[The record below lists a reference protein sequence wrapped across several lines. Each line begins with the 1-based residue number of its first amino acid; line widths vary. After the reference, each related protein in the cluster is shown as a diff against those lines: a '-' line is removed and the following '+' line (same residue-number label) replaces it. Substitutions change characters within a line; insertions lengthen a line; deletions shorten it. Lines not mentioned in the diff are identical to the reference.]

1 MVNCDSTRSPGGKDQ
16 KGAAARLGA
25 MIARRR
31 RAAGLTQQQLAD
43 QAAVSVGAVRDLEQ
57 GRTAQPRHAT
67 ADALAVVLGVDVS
80 HAAEAVGWPSG
91 NGQRPG
97 PAHDAEPMVTG
108 LWLGV
113 LGPLTVWRN
122 GIRADPG
129 AGRQRAVLGL
139 LALHPGTTLHRE
151 TIIDAVWGYRP
162 PASAIAMVQS
172 YASRL
177 RRLLGG
183 TALASDGS
191 SYRLAL
197 TASQLD
203 ALEFAR
209 LAGLARNAAAAG
221 NPAAACGWFDRALQL
236 WRGEPLADVSAL
248 RNYPALTELAQQR
261 VTMILDHAGASAA
274 AGWPER
280 VLPQLRELASHDPLD
295 ERVHARLMLTL
306 AACGQQAAAL
316 SVFDQLRQRL
326 DEELGVTPGAELA
339 DAHLRIVRGQ
349 LRARSGAEVTN
360 GTGTPRRRETDRR
373 RNATAKEATTDPA
386 TSDRPESPTP
396 PVRAAELPARTAA
409 EAEQAGAGLRQ
420 LPAAV
425 AHFTG
430 RAPELAVLT
439 GMLDQVG
446 DGSGTVV
453 ISAIG
458 GMAGIGK
465 TALAIHWAHQAAASF
480 ADGQL
485 YVNLRGFGPTG
496 PPATPTEAL
505 LGFLDAL
512 GAKPE
517 RIPAALGAQAALYR
531 SMIAGKRLLI
541 VLDNA
546 RDENQVR
553 PLLPGSPGCL
563 VIVTSRNQ
571 LTGLAAAEG
580 ADLLTL
586 DVLTDTDA
594 HALLAARLGNARAHA
609 ESTAVAEIASLCAR
623 LPLALAIT
631 ASRAAARPRFSLSAL
646 AAELR
651 DARNRLEALDAGDP
665 AVSVKPVFAWSYQ
678 QLSPAAARMFRLL
691 GLHPG
696 PDITAPA
703 AASLAGVPVS
713 QAWPALTELARA
725 HLVTEPLP
733 GRYGFHDLLRTY
745 ATEQAQTS
753 EPDADRH
760 AAVGR
765 LLDHYLHSAHS
776 AAILIDSARDPINVP
791 SPRPGVRPERLAGH
805 QQALAWMQA
814 EHQVLLAAI
823 ILADGAGHDVH
834 AWQIPWTMTDFLQ
847 RQGHWDQ
854 KATIE
859 RTAVAAAT
867 RLGDPA
873 GQAVSLRLLTL
884 ACVNLGDYDQALA
897 HCAAS
902 LKLHLQ
908 LGDRVGEAKVRQWLA
923 VIAREQGRYADGLSH
938 DQQALRLYQATG
950 YRTGEASVLN
960 NIGWA
965 YVLLGDYQKARV
977 CCQQSLTLTAEL
989 GLRHGQGHAW
999 DTFGYAEHHLGNFA
1013 AAAACYQR
1021 ALSTFREDG
1030 DLPAEAGTL
1039 TRLGDTHHAAG
1050 ELRQAQDAWQQA
1062 LDILDQ
1068 LHHPDADAVR
1078 AKLGRASS

>member
-1 MVNCDSTRSPGGKDQ
+1 VTVRGLPVDKDRS
-16 KGAAARLGA
+16 GAAAQLGA
-25 MIARRR
+25 MIARER

-57 GRTAQPRHAT
+57 GRTAQPRLAT
-67 ADALAVVLGVDVS
+67 ADALALVLGLNLS
-80 HAAEAVGWPSG
+80 QAAEAAGWSLGPG
-91 NGQRPG
+91 PG
-97 PAHDAEPMVTG
+97 PAQDAEPMATG

-139 LALHPGTTLHRE
+139 LAVHPGIALHRE
-151 TIIDAVWGYRP
+151 TIIDAVWGYQP

-172 YASRL
+172 YVSRL
-177 RRLLGG
+177 RRLLGE
-183 TALASDGS
+183 TVLASDGT

-197 TASQLD
+197 TAAQLD

-209 LAGLARNAAAAG
+209 LADLARGAAAAG
-221 NPAAACGWFDRALQL
+221 NPAAACGWYDRALQL
-236 WRGEPLADVSAL
+236 WRGEPLADVTAL
-248 RNYPALTELAQQR
+248 RGDPALTGLAQQR
-261 VTMILDHAGASAA
+261 IAMILDHADAAAA

-280 VLPQLRELASHDPLD
+280 VLPQLRELAAHDPLD

-316 SVFDQLRQRL
+316 SVFDRLRQRL
-326 DEELGVTPGAELA
+326 GEELGITPGAELA
-339 DAHLRIVRGQ
+339 HAHLRILRGQ
-349 LRARSGAEVTN
+349 LRARGEAEVTN
-360 GTGTPRRRETDRR
+360 GTGTPRRREADRR
-373 RNATAKEATTDPA
+373 NGAAKEATTDPA
-386 TSDRPESPTP
+386 TSDRPGSPTP
-396 PVRAAELPARTAA
+396 PVRAAGRPARAA
-409 EAEQAGAGLRQ
+409 AQAGQGAGPRQ

-439 GMLDQVG
+439 GVLEQAG
-446 DGSGTVV
+446 DGAGTVV

-458 GMAGIGK
+458 GMAGVGK

-480 ADGQL
+480 PDGQL

-505 LGFLDAL
+505 LGFLGAL
-512 GAKPE
+512 GVKPE
-517 RIPAALGAQAALYR
+517 RIPAALEAQAALYR

-546 RDENQVR
+546 RDEEQVR

-580 ADLLTL
+580 AGLLTL

-594 HALLAARLGNARAHA
+594 HAMLAARLGRARADA
-609 ESTAVAEIASLCAR
+609 EPTAVAEIATLCGR

-665 AVSVKPVFAWSYQ
+665 AVSVRPVFAWSCQ

-696 PDITAPA
+696 PDITASA

-713 QAWPALTELARA
+713 QAWPALIELARA

-753 EPDADRH
+753 DSDSDRD

-765 LLDHYLHSAHS
+765 VLDHYLHSAHT
-776 AAILIDSARDPINVP
+776 AAVLINSARDPITVP
-791 SPRPGVRPERLAGH
+791 PPRPGVRPESLAGH
-805 QQALAWMQA
+805 QQALAWMHA

-823 ILADGAGHDVH
+823 ILAGSTGHDVH
-834 AWQIPWTMTDFLQ
+834 AWQIPWTMADFLQ
-847 RQGHWDQ
+847 WHDHWHQ
-854 KATIE
+854 KGTIE
-859 RTAVAAAT
+859 RIAVAAAA

-873 GQAVSLRLLTL
+873 GQAVSLRLLSQ

-902 LKLHLQ
+902 LELHLQ
-908 LGDRVGEAKVRQWLA
+908 LGDRVGEAKVRQFLA
-923 VIAREQGRYADGLSH
+923 VIAREQGRYADGLSQ

-960 NIGWA
+960 NISWC
-965 YVLLGDYQKARV
+965 YVLLGDYHQARV

-999 DTFGYAEHHLGNFA
+999 DTLGYTEHHLGNFA

-1021 ALSTFREDG
+1021 ALSTFREVG
-1030 DLPAEAGTL
+1030 DPPAEAGTL
-1039 TRLGDTHHAAG
+1039 IRLGDTHLAAG
-1050 ELRQAQDAWQQA
+1050 EHAAARGAWAQAYGLLTGLR
-1062 LDILDQ
+1062 
-1068 LHHPDADAVR
+1068 HPDAEQVR
-1078 AKLGRASS
+1078 AKLSRVSS

>member
-1 MVNCDSTRSPGGKDQ
+1 VTAGGLPLDNDQ
-16 KGAAARLGA
+16 NGAAAQLGA
-25 MIARRR
+25 MIARER
-31 RAAGLTQQQLAD
+31 RAAGLTQQQLAN

-57 GRTAQPRHAT
+57 GRTARPRLAT
-67 ADALAVVLGVDVS
+67 ADALALVLGLDLGRS
-80 HAAEAVGWPSG
+80 AEIAGWSLG
-91 NGQRPG
+91 NGHEPG
-97 PAHDAEPMVTG
+97 PAQDAEVMATG

-139 LALHPGTTLHRE
+139 LAVHPGTALHRE
-151 TIIDAVWGYRP
+151 TIIDAVWGFQP

-172 YASRL
+172 YVSRL
-177 RRLLGG
+177 RRLLGE
-183 TALASDGS
+183 TVLASDGT

-197 TASQLD
+197 TAAELD

-209 LAGLARNAAAAG
+209 LADLARGSAAAG
-221 NPAAACGWFDRALQL
+221 NPAAACRWYDRALQL

-248 RNYPALTELAQQR
+248 RGDPALTELAQQR
-261 VTMILDHAGASAA
+261 TAMILDHADAAAA

-280 VLPQLRELASHDPLD
+280 VLPQLRELSAREPLD
-295 ERVHARLMLTL
+295 ERIHARLMLTL

-326 DEELGVTPGAELA
+326 DAELGITPGAELA
-339 DAHLRIVRGQ
+339 DAHLRILRGQ
-349 LRARSGAEVTN
+349 LHARSEAEVKN
-360 GTGTPRRRETDRR
+360 GTGKPGS
-373 RNATAKEATTDPA
+373 PA
-386 TSDRPESPTP
+386 P
-396 PVRAAELPARTAA
+396 PVRVAELPARTAA
-409 EAEQAGAGLRQ
+409 EAEQAGTGLRQ

-439 GMLDQVG
+439 GLLDQVG

-480 ADGQL
+480 PGGQL

-512 GAKPE
+512 GVNPE
-517 RIPAALGAQAALYR
+517 RIPAALEAQAALYR

-594 HALLAARLGNARAHA
+594 HALLAARLGRARAY
-609 ESTAVAEIASLCAR
+609 EEPTAVAEIATLCAR

-631 ASRAAARPRFSLSAL
+631 ASRAAARPRFSLAAL

-651 DARNRLEALDAGDP
+651 NARNRLEALDAGDP
-665 AVSVKPVFAWSYQ
+665 AVSVRPVFAWSYQ

-696 PDITAPA
+696 PDTTAPA

-713 QAWPALTELARA
+713 QAWPALIELARA

-753 EPDADRH
+753 DSDADRY

-765 LLDHYLHSAHS
+765 VLDHYLHSAHT
-776 AAILIDSARDPINVP
+776 AAVLINSTRDPAAVP
-791 SPRPGVRPERLAGH
+791 PLRPGVRPEPLAGR
-805 QQALAWMQA
+805 QQALAWMHA

-823 ILADGAGHDVH
+823 ILADSTGHDVH

-847 RQGHWDQ
+847 WHGHWHQ
-854 KATIE
+854 EAAIE

-873 GQAVSLRLLTL
+873 GQAVSLRLLTQ
-884 ACVNLGDYDQALA
+884 ACVHLGDYDQALA

-902 LKLHLQ
+902 LELHLQ
-908 LGDRVGEAKVRQWLA
+908 LGDRIGEAKVSQWLA
-923 VIAREQGRYADGLSH
+923 VIAREQGRHADGLSH
-938 DQQALRLYQATG
+938 DQEALRLYQATG

-960 NIGWA
+960 NIGWS
-965 YVLLGDYQKARV
+965 YVLLGDYHKART
-977 CCQQSLTLTAEL
+977 CGQQSLTLTTEL

-999 DTFGYAEHHLGNFA
+999 DTLGYAEHHLGNFA
-1013 AAAACYQR
+1013 AAAACYHR
-1021 ALSTFREDG
+1021 ALSTFREVG

-1039 TRLGDTHHAAG
+1039 TRLGDSHLAAG
-1050 ELRQAQDAWQQA
+1050 EHAAARGAWAQAFGLLAGLR
-1062 LDILDQ
+1062 
-1068 LHHPDADAVR
+1068 HPDAEQVR
-1078 AKLGRASS
+1078 AKLGRVSS

>member
-1 MVNCDSTRSPGGKDQ
+1 
-16 KGAAARLGA
+16 
-25 MIARRR
+25 MIARER

-57 GRTAQPRHAT
+57 GRTARPRLAT
-67 ADALAVVLGVDVS
+67 ADALALVLGLDLGQ
-80 HAAEAVGWPSG
+80 AAEAAGWPLG
-91 NGQRPG
+91 NGHAPG
-97 PAHDAEPMVTG
+97 PAQDPEPMAAG

-139 LALHPGTTLHRE
+139 LAVHPGTTLHRE
-151 TIIDAVWGYRP
+151 TIIDAVWGYQP

-172 YASRL
+172 YVSRL
-177 RRLLGG
+177 RRLLGE
-183 TALASDGS
+183 AVLASDGT

-197 TASQLD
+197 TAAQLD

-209 LAGLARNAAAAG
+209 LADQARNTAAAG
-221 NPAAACGWFDRALQL
+221 NPAAACRWYDRALQL

-248 RNYPALTELAQQR
+248 RGDPALTELAQQR
-261 VTMILDHAGASAA
+261 IAMILDHAEAAAA

-280 VLPQLRELASHDPLD
+280 LLPQLRELASHDPLD

-326 DEELGVTPGAELA
+326 DAELGITPGAELA
-339 DAHLRIVRGQ
+339 DAHLRILRGQ
-349 LRARSGAEVTN
+349 LRARSEAEVTN

-373 RNATAKEATTDPA
+373 RNGGAQEAATDPA
-386 TSDRPESPTP
+386 TSDRPGSPTP
-396 PVRAAELPARTAA
+396 PVRAAERPARTAA

-439 GMLDQVG
+439 GLLDQVG
-446 DGSGTVV
+446 EGSGTVV

-465 TALAIHWAHQAAASF
+465 TALAIHWAHHAAASF
-480 ADGQL
+480 PDGQL
-485 YVNLRGFGPTG
+485 YVNLRGFGPSG

-512 GAKPE
+512 GVNPE
-517 RIPAALGAQAALYR
+517 RSPAALEAQAALYR

-580 ADLLTL
+580 AGLLTL

-594 HALLAARLGNARAHA
+594 HALLAARLGRARADA
-609 ESTAVAEIASLCAR
+609 EPTAVAEIAKLCAR

-631 ASRAAARPRFSLSAL
+631 ASRAAARPRFSLAAL
-646 AAELR
+646 ATELR

-665 AVSVKPVFAWSYQ
+665 AVSVRPVFAWSYQ

-713 QAWPALTELARA
+713 QAWPALIELARA

-753 EPDADRH
+753 DSDADH
-760 AAVGR
+760 YAAVGR
-765 LLDHYLHSAHS
+765 VLDHYLHSAHT
-776 AAILIDSARDPINVP
+776 AAVLINSARDPITVP
-791 SPRPGVRPERLAGH
+791 PPRPGVRPEPLAGH
-805 QQALAWMQA
+805 QQALAWMHA
-814 EHQVLLAAI
+814 EHQVLLAAV
-823 ILADGAGHDVH
+823 ILADSTGHDVH
-834 AWQIPWTMTDFLQ
+834 AWQIPWTMADFLQ
-847 RQGHWDQ
+847 WHGHWHQ
-854 KATIE
+854 KGAIE

-873 GQAVSLRLLTL
+873 GQAYSLRLLSR

-897 HCAAS
+897 HCSAS
-902 LKLHLQ
+902 LELHLQ
-908 LGDRVGEAKVRQWLA
+908 LGDRVGEAKVRQFLA

-960 NIGWA
+960 NIGWS
-965 YVLLGDYQKARV
+965 YVLLGEYHKARV

-999 DTFGYAEHHLGNFA
+999 DTLGYAEHHLGNFA

-1039 TRLGDTHHAAG
+1039 TRLGDTHLAAG
-1050 ELRQAQDAWQQA
+1050 EHAAARGAWAQAYGLLADLR
-1062 LDILDQ
+1062 
-1068 LHHPDADAVR
+1068 HPDAEQVR
-1078 AKLGRASS
+1078 AKLGRVRS